1 MGQLCSPTLVRR
13 VATVP
18 HEMTSIT
25 SAALEFVS
33 PAAVRSAIRKEQSKK
48 YNIRK
53 DAEQETSR
61 RKEQRKR
68 GEDELAVSKVFA

>member
-1 MGQLCSPTLVRR
+1 MGRLSSPILVRR
-13 VATVP
+13 TIVP
-18 HEMTSIT
+18 SLDDSINA
-25 SAALEFVS
+25 SAALEFVT

-53 DAEQETSR
+53 DAEQESSR